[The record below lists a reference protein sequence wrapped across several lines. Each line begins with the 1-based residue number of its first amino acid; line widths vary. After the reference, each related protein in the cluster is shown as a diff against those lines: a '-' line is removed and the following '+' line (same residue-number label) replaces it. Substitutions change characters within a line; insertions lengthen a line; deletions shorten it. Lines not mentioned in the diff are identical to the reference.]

1 MGIELKQSVSLSQQ
15 LIMTPQLQQAIKLL
29 QLSRMELI
37 ETINQEMEENPV
49 LDESANLEYD
59 IDKPADENRE
69 TQDIPDVS
77 EVTSEEKIPEDIDWE
92 EVYTQEYNSGRAESI
107 YEKKEAISFENIVSS
122 KTDLTSHLMWQLG
135 MCDLDEQGQTIGTHI
150 IGNLNNDGYLDV
162 PIEDIVEETG
172 CPEDKVLQTLKTI
185 QTFDPVGIA
194 ARTVEECLLIQ
205 ARLHNLEGTIVEDII
220 KNHLHDIQNK
230 QYKTIAQKLSAPIK
244 EVINAITIIQGME
257 PKPGRPYSNEE
268 PVYITPDIYIVKVG
282 DDYEILLN
290 QNGMPKLKIN
300 PYYSEMLS
308 KKDNLTDEARAYIQE
323 KLKSA
328 SWLIKSIYQ
337 RQETIYK
344 VTESILR
351 FQRDFFDHGITHL
364 KPLILRDIAQ
374 DIDMHESTVSRITTN
389 KYVHTPRGLFE
400 LKFFFNSSVKGISG
414 TSFASKSVKEY
425 IRNIIK
431 REDRKKPY
439 SDKEIVAM
447 LSKLN
452 IKIARRTVAKYRE
465 SMGILPSKHRKKPY

>member
-1 MGIELKQSVSLSQQ
+1 MAIELKQSVSLSQQ

-49 LDESANLEYD
+49 LDESVTAEYD
-59 IDKPADENRE
+59 RDKPDDEGKD

-77 EVTSEEKIPEDIDWE
+77 EIASEEKIPEDIDWDI
-92 EVYTQEYNSGRAESI
+92 YIQEYNSGRAESI
-107 YEKKEAISFENIVSS
+107 YEKKEATSFENMVST
-122 KTDLTSHLMWQLG
+122 KPDLSSHLMWQLG
-135 MCDLDEQGQTIGTHI
+135 MCDLDEQEQTIGTHI

-162 PIEDIVEETG
+162 PIEEIVNETG
-172 CPEDKVLQTLKTI
+172 YPEDKVLKTLKTI

-220 KNHLHDIQNK
+220 KNHLQDIQNK
-230 QYKTIAQKLSAPIK
+230 QYNTIAHKLSAPIRK
-244 EVINAITIIQGME
+244 VIDAITIIQGLE
-257 PKPGRPYSNEE
+257 PKPGRPYSSEE
-268 PVYITPDIYIVKVG
+268 PVYITPDIYIVKIG
-282 DDYEILLN
+282 DDYEIVLN
-290 QNGMPKLKIN
+290 HNGMPRLKIN
-300 PYYSEMLS
+300 SYYSEMLR
-308 KKDNLTDEARAYIQE
+308 KKDKLTEEARTYIQN

-328 SWLIKSIYQ
+328 SWLIKSIHQ
-337 RQETIYK
+337 RQKTIYK

-364 KPLILRDIAQ
+364 KPLVLRDVAQ
-374 DIDMHESTVSRITTN
+374 DIEMHESTVSRITTN

-400 LKFFFNSSVKGISG
+400 LKFFFNSSVKGMSG
-414 TSFASKSVKEY
+414 AAFASESVKEY

-431 REDRKKPY
+431 TEDRKSPY
-439 SDKEIVAM
+439 SDKDIVAM

-452 IKIARRTVAKYRE
+452 INIARRTVAKYRE
-465 SMGILPSKHRKKPY
+465 SMGILPSRQRKAPY